1 MAIVAPDQHWS
12 WPGSVDLV
20 PTTVKSVSHISDKCL
35 RGSGSGLPPSLA
47 ARLLE
52 RVSRKQR
59 TKLPGS
65 GGILSPSSTVSFCVE
80 RMQNVRT
87 RHFSFIPQLRNVLTS
102 HARVGSAGFK
112 RFKVDADSAYARK
125 SCCRENAR
133 GAVVNRSEL
142 FAIYAGVVLIV

>member
-1 MAIVAPDQHWS
+1 MAWICRFGPNYRKVGISYLGQ
-12 WPGSVDLV
+12 VLTRLRER
-20 PTTVKSVSHISDKCL
+20 PT
-35 RGSGSGLPPSLA
+35 PSLA

-80 RMQNVRT
+80 RMQNLRT